1 MSGIQEILVL
11 AIIVLAILFIP
22 RLRGGQPAIPQESAS
37 LLQRMSGKLRL
48 ALAASFVY
56 PALVAA
62 FVKPWKGDTIQFVYI
77 GLGPVAL
84 LWLLYWVIVGF
95 NKNKF

>member
-22 RLRGGQPAIPQESAS
+22 RMRGGQRVMPQAS
-37 LLQRMSGKLRL
+37 TSLAQRMSGKLRL

-62 FVKPWKGDTIQFVYI
+62 
-77 GLGPVAL
+77 L
-84 LWLLYWVIVGF
+84 
-95 NKNKF
+95 